1 MSYRDRSHW
10 LLLTQEELNAKP
22 TRELLAILQWAR
34 FVPKCTCGRMLGD
47 CDGGLTKD
55 ELAEVEQRFALKIR
69 VKTALNTLYDGIV
82 RGHVP
87 GRAEGKKIRRER
99 QGRKERKQLEY

>member
-1 MSYRDRSHW
+1 MSYRNRNHW
-10 LLLTQEELNAKP
+10 LLLTQEELNAKT

-34 FVPKCTCGRMLGD
+34 FVPKCSCGQQLGD
-47 CDGGLTKD
+47 CDGGLTAD
-55 ELAEVEQRFALKIR
+55 ERARVEQRFALKIR

-82 RGHVP
+82 RGHIP

>member
-1 MSYRDRSHW
+1 MSYRNRNHW
-10 LLLTQEELNAKP
+10 LLLTQEELNAKT

-34 FVPKCTCGRMLGD
+34 FMPKCTCGLPVGS
-47 CDGGLTKD
+47 CDAGMTKE
-55 ELAEVEQRFALKIR
+55 ELAQMDQRFALKIR

>member
-1 MSYRDRSHW
+1 MSYRERSHW

-34 FVPKCTCGRMLGD
+34 YVPKCSCGQMLGD
-47 CDGGLTKD
+47 CDGGLTED
-55 ELAEVEQRFALKIR
+55 ERQRVQQRFALKIR
-69 VKTALNTLYDGIV
+69 TKTALNTQYDGVV

-87 GRAEGKKIRRER
+87 GRAEGKKIRRDR
-99 QGRKERKQLEY
+99 QARKERKQLEY